1 MLPGGRASASPA
13 SGGAAL
19 VAAGPRPGGDAWP
32 PGDGIG
38 THPADGVLRSSEP
51 RGDPGARSERRLR
64 RISKA
69 AGAPRGLFYG
79 WVVVGAGTAS
89 AFSAVVFFN
98 PILGVFVSE
107 LHAEF
112 GWTRAQLAL
121 AITIGSVAAGLGGP
135 LAGWA
140 VDRWGG
146 RWVIAGGAAVLA
158 VCLLLLAGM
167 SELWQLYVLYSTG
180 RAISFAAVA
189 SAAYVAVSNWFFRR
203 RGLAVGLVAAG
214 SRAGMAVL
222 PLLVAVVIAATG
234 SWRVGWLA
242 LAGVAAAIGV
252 LPSLLLIRRRPED
265 MGLRPDGDAGPRD
278 GDGRAAAAPEVDLA
292 LDYDLRQAL
301 GTRAFWL
308 IGMALAFAM
317 FAQGSVNFHQI
328 PYLEDQGLSRTQAA
342 FVVTVFSAIGAL
354 GGLLG
359 GLLSQRLRM
368 RWTMALSLVGM
379 AGGML
384 LLLDVESLTGALTY
398 AVIYGFFFG
407 SNFTL
412 VQAIYADYFGR
423 RSLGLIRGA
432 FQPVQLAMNAAGPF
446 VAGLWFD
453 RTGSYAAPFALFAL
467 LFLLAAAAVALASYP
482 ARGTPREGG

>member
-1 MLPGGRASASPA
+1 M
-13 SGGAAL
+13 
-19 VAAGPRPGGDAWP
+19 
-32 PGDGIG
+32 
-38 THPADGVLRSSEP
+38 
-51 RGDPGARSERRLR
+51 RSECRLR
-64 RISKA
+64 RFSA
-69 AGAPRGLFYG
+69 TGGAPRGLFYG

-112 GWTRAQLAL
+112 GWSRAELAL

-146 RWVIAGGAAVLA
+146 RWVIAGGSAVL
-158 VCLLLLAGM
+158 VLCLVLLAEM
-167 SELWQLYVLYSTG
+167 SELWQLYALYSTG
-180 RAISFAAVA
+180 RAISFAALA

-203 RGLAVGLVAAG
+203 RGLAVGIVAAG

-222 PLLVAVVIAATG
+222 PLLVAVVIAGTG

-252 LPSLLLIRRRPED
+252 LPSLLLMRRRPED
-265 MGLRPDGDAGPRD
+265 MGLRPDGDAEPGG
-278 GDGRAAAAPEVDLA
+278 GDGGSAAAEVDLA
-292 LDYDLRQAL
+292 LDYDLRRAL

-328 PYLEDQGLSRTQAA
+328 PYLEDQGLSRTHAA
-342 FVVTVFSAIGAL
+342 LVVSVFSAIGAL
-354 GGLLG
+354 GGLAG

-384 LLLDVESLTGALTY
+384 LLLTVGNLAEALAY

-467 LFLLAAAAVALASYP
+467 LFLVAAAAVALASYP
-482 ARGTPREGG
+482 RRAAPGAGG

>member
-1 MLPGGRASASPA
+1 MLPGGRPSISPGPRGGRSPVRA
-13 SGGAAL
+13 HAVGPGVRRGNGTGSHTPSGG
-19 VAAGPRPGGDAWP
+19 PRRGGPGGDA
-32 PGDGIG
+32 
-38 THPADGVLRSSEP
+38 GV
-51 RGDPGARSERRLR
+51 RSERRLR
-64 RISKA
+64 RTSEA
-69 AGAPRGLFYG
+69 ARAPRGPFYG
-79 WVVVGAGTAS
+79 WVVVGAATAS

-98 PILGVFVSE
+98 PILGIFVSE

-112 GWTRAQLAL
+112 GWTRAELAL

-146 RWVIAGGAAVLA
+146 RWVIAAGAAVLA
-158 VCLLLLAGM
+158 ACLLLLASM

-203 RGLAVGLVAAG
+203 RGLAVGVVAAG

-222 PLLVAVVIAATG
+222 PLLVAVVISATG

-265 MGLRPDGDAGPRD
+265 LGLRPDGDAAPPG
-278 GDGRAAAAPEVDLA
+278 GTGAAAAAAAIDLA
-292 LDYDLRQAL
+292 LDYDLRRAL
-301 GTRAFWL
+301 RTRAFWL
-308 IGMALAFAM
+308 LGMALALGM

-342 FVVTVFSAIGAL
+342 LVVTIFSAVGAL
-354 GGLLG
+354 GGLAG
-359 GLLSQRLRM
+359 GVLSARLRM

-384 LLLDVESLTGALTY
+384 LLLDVRTFQDALVY
-398 AVIYGFFFG
+398 AVVYGFFFG
-407 SNFTL
+407 SNFML
-412 VQAIYADYFGR
+412 VQAVYADYFGR

-453 RTGSYAAPFALFAL
+453 RTGSYGVPFALFAL
-467 LFLLAAAAVALASYP
+467 LFLVAAAAVALASYP
-482 ARGTPREGG
+482 PRGAPGRGA

>member
-1 MLPGGRASASPA
+1 M
-13 SGGAAL
+13 
-19 VAAGPRPGGDAWP
+19 
-32 PGDGIG
+32 
-38 THPADGVLRSSEP
+38 
-51 RGDPGARSERRLR
+51 
-64 RISKA
+64 
-69 AGAPRGLFYG
+69 
-79 WVVVGAGTAS
+79 VGAGTAS

-107 LHAEF
+107 LDAEF

-146 RWVIAGGAAVLA
+146 RWVIATGAAVLV

-167 SELWQLYVLYSTG
+167 SELWQLYALYSTG

-189 SAAYVAVSNWFFRR
+189 SASYVAVSNWFLRR

-222 PLLVAVVIAATG
+222 PLLVAVVISATD
-234 SWRVGWLA
+234 SWRAGWLA

-265 MGLRPDGDAGPRD
+265 MGLRPDGDAAPAEQD
-278 GDGRAAAAPEVDLA
+278 GKGVGDAGSGDLA
-292 LDYDLRQAL
+292 FDYDLRHAL
-301 GTRAFWL
+301 RTRAFWL
-308 IGMALAFAM
+308 IGMALAVAM

-342 FVVTVFSAIGAL
+342 LIVSVFSSIGAL
-354 GGLLG
+354 GGLAG
-359 GLLSQRLRM
+359 GLLSSRMRM
-368 RWTMALSLVGM
+368 RWTMMLSLIGM
-379 AGGML
+379 AGGIL
-384 LLLDVESLTGALTY
+384 LLVNVETFGAALLY
-398 AVIYGFFFG
+398 AVVYGFFFG
-407 SNFTL
+407 SNFTM
-412 VQAIYADYFGR
+412 VQAIYADYYGR

-432 FQPVQLAMNAAGPF
+432 FQPVQLGMNAAGPF

-453 RTGSYAAPFALFAL
+453 RTGSYAAPFALFSVF
-467 LFLLAAAAVALASYP
+467 FLLAAVAVAFASYP
-482 ARGTPREGG
+482 SRTGPAERP

>member
-1 MLPGGRASASPA
+1 MRYAARRSAFHLSGLRRSRFPAAARGCEPGIRLEDETGSHTLPGGPRH
-13 SGGAAL
+13 SG
-19 VAAGPRPGGDAWP
+19 
-32 PGDGIG
+32 
-38 THPADGVLRSSEP
+38 P
-51 RGDPGARSERRLR
+51 RGDAGVRSERGLHRT
-64 RISKA
+64 STA
-69 AGAPRGLFYG
+69 ARAPRGLFYG
-79 WVVVGAGTAS
+79 WIVVGAGTAS

-112 GWTRAQLAL
+112 GWTRAELAL

-146 RWVIAGGAAVLA
+146 RWVIAAGAAVLA
-158 VCLLLLAGM
+158 VCLLLLSAM

-189 SAAYVAVSNWFFRR
+189 SAAYVAVSNWFVRR
-203 RGLAVGLVAAG
+203 R
-214 SRAGMAVL
+214 GMAVL
-222 PLLVAVVIAATG
+222 PLLVAVVISATG
-234 SWRVGWLA
+234 SWRIGWLA

-265 MGLRPDGDAGPRD
+265 MGLRPDGDVAPSAGR
-278 GDGRAAAAPEVDLA
+278 GDTAAPAEVDLA
-292 LDYDLRQAL
+292 LDYDLRRAL
-301 GTRAFWL
+301 RTRAFWL

-342 FVVTVFSAIGAL
+342 LVVSIFSAIGAL
-354 GGLLG
+354 GGLGG
-359 GLLSQRLRM
+359 GLLSARLRM

-384 LLLDVESLTGALTY
+384 LLLDVRTLQEALIY
-398 AVIYGFFFG
+398 AVVYGFFFG
-407 SNFTL
+407 SNFML

-432 FQPVQLAMNAAGPF
+432 FQPVQLTMNAAGPF

-453 RTGSYAAPFALFAL
+453 RTGSYGVPFALFAL
-467 LFLLAAAAVALASYP
+467 LFLVAAAAVALASYP
-482 ARGTPREGG
+482 PRGAPAGRA